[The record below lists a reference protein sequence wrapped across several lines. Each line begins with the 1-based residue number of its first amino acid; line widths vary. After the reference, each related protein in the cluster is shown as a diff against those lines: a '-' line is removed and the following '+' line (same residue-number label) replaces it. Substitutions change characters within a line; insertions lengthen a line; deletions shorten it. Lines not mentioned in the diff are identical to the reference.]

1 MLCILRSTSRKA
13 FGSLQMNQPTQDR
26 ERFLLDLEFVNA
38 LASPLYLQRAHL
50 APYKVY
56 HSVQQRQSHAVSPA
70 LFFGTYRRTLWGIVS
85 CMAF

>member
-1 MLCILRSTSRKA
+1 MLCILCSTSRKA
-13 FGSLQMNQPTQDR
+13 FGSLQMNQATQDR

-50 APYKVY
+50 APYNLY
-56 HSVQQRQSHAVSPA
+56 HSMQRRKLHAVCPA
-70 LFFGTYRRTLWGIVS
+70 LIFGTYEDILWGIVS